1 MAIPKCHKLGSMVV
15 AIATAPLLIPIA
27 AEAADVGLFRMKRT
41 WWGGT
46 STNES
51 PDPYISADYAPG
63 LQPPD
68 KRPPAEA
75 YVSFSTTVNGAK
87 LAPAARFTAPSK
99 FIIDRTY
106 YGIKEPSRAGPPT
119 YPESKAWYSYWN
131 LKGSFR
137 PNNSRYGGASMT
149 TTVVFPTTMGNPTP
163 PFNKGKPAKYPGGP
177 ISPTT
182 TPCVG
187 GGTVGGGCGYWAHDF
202 GTQMAGDK
210 ISFVGGN
217 YDFSRA
223 GSIMITP
230 GANRFGGTMHFFYGP
245 NHTRY
250 RYGVY
255 FSPYISKAYGRQTDV
270 RDPAADTHL
279 GDVQFGG
286 GFNIYRMTQYGQQRS
301 TSGSQYSP
309 GDDYVIRARN
319 FYTLAPFTTGMVT
332 AWQPFGNTNT
342 VFTLTGYDNRT
353 PNGLSGVISLVRPRL
368 VHTYKIPPDPN
379 DPTAMTSASASAWQ
393 MKFHF
398 FCPYSD
404 FDSDGVGLLD
414 NCSEDPNTGQDD
426 TDGDGYGNICDADY
440 DNSGIVGFPDF
451 GQFVGAFGTTD
462 MEKCHH
468 EPIPGCIVG
477 FPDFGSFVS
486 MFGTS
491 PGPLGPTTCL

>member
-1 MAIPKCHKLGSMVV
+1 MRSSVFTLLFTLVAAFHTVIP
-15 AIATAPLLIPIA
+15 TW

-46 STNES
+46 STNS
-51 PDPYISADYAPG
+51 PADPYISTDYHPRLKGPNKA
-63 LQPPD
+63 
-68 KRPPAEA
+68 PPAEA
-75 YVSFSTTVNGAK
+75 YVGFSTTANGAK
-87 LAPAARFTAPSK
+87 LAPAPRFTAPSK
-99 FIIDRTY
+99 FIVDYTRYVTCT
-106 YGIKEPSRAGPPT
+106 PVTCPPG

-137 PNNSRYGGASMT
+137 PNNSRYGGASMA

-163 PFNKGKPAKYPGGP
+163 PFNEGEPAKYPGGP

-182 TPCVG
+182 TPCVSG
-187 GGTVGGGCGYWAHDF
+187 GAAGGGCGYWAHDF
-202 GTQMAGDK
+202 GTHMAGDK

-217 YDFSRA
+217 YDFDRA
-223 GSIMITP
+223 GSMMVTP
-230 GANRFGGTMHFFYGP
+230 GKNRFGGTMHFFYGP
-245 NHTRY
+245 NERKY
-250 RYGVY
+250 RYNLY
-255 FSPYISKAYGRQTDV
+255 FYPYPSKSYGRQTDV

-286 GFNIYRMTQYGQQRS
+286 GFNIYRMTAYGQQRS
-301 TSGSQYSP
+301 TSGTPSSP
-309 GDDYVIRARN
+309 GDDYVVQARN

-368 VHTYKIPPDPN
+368 VHTYKIPNDPN
-379 DPTAMTSASASAWQ
+379 EPTRVMASASASAWQ

-398 FCPYSD
+398 ICPYVNSD
-404 FDSDGVGLLD
+404 GDGVGDRID
-414 NCSEDPNTGQDD
+414 NCSEDANTGQDD
-426 TDGDGYGNICDADY
+426 TDADGYGNICDADY

-451 GQFVGAFGTTD
+451 GEFVRAFGSTD
-462 MEKCHH
+462 MEKCHN

-477 FPDFGSFVS
+477 FPDFGAFVA
-486 MFGTS
+486 MFGSS
-491 PGPLGPTTCL
+491 PGPGPAETTCP